1 MHCAAGVSRSAS
13 FVIAYLMT
21 RKDMFYPE
29 AVKYV
34 KDRRKVINPNS
45 GFKRQLYDYGKSAY
59 KNKLK

>member
-1 MHCAAGVSRSAS
+1 
-13 FVIAYLMT
+13 MT